1 MTQPLPRRDSSQRQG
16 GTIRDTM
23 SDKRHYHFI
32 GVCGTAMGSVAAA
45 MQARG
50 LTVTGS
56 DQHVY
61 PPMSAFL
68 EECGVG
74 IMEGYR
80 ASNIPES
87 VDVTIIG
94 NTISRG
100 NEEAEEVLNRRL
112 LYQSLP
118 EVLKEQFLR
127 GKRNFVVTGTHG
139 KTTTSAIL
147 AWVLRSAGRDP
158 SFMIG
163 GIPTNFGCGA
173 QFTDSDFVVLEG
185 DEYDTAFFDKRSK
198 FLHYLPE
205 FVTINN
211 IEFDHADIYDSLDD
225 IKLTFRRLLNIVPNQ
240 GLAVVNG
247 DDANVLEVVRDAP
260 CPVRTIGFG
269 EQCEVRIEEVL
280 YEPEGSSFTLVGER
294 YHLPM
299 VGEFNVRNAAMAV
312 AGGLFAGL
320 PPEEIRTAFTSFEG
334 IARRQQLCGE
344 VRGVKVVDD
353 FAHHPTA
360 IGLAVGALRQ
370 RYPGS
375 RLWVIFEPRSNTTR
389 RNIFQSELADALATA
404 DRSVVPAIAD
414 LEKFPEGERL
424 DPEKLI
430 RDVNERG
437 GNACYLETVD
447 EIANHV
453 AAQAEEGDVVA
464 VLSNG
469 GFGGL
474 HGKLLEKL
482 GE

>member
-1 MTQPLPRRDSSQRQG
+1 
-16 GTIRDTM
+16 M

-45 MQARG
+45 MKVRG
-50 LTVTGS
+50 LTVSGS
-56 DQHVY
+56 DQHIY
-61 PPMSAFL
+61 PPMSTFL
-68 EECGVG
+68 EQSGVE

-87 VDVTIIG
+87 AEVIIIG
-94 NTISRG
+94 NSISRG
-100 NEEAEEVLNRRL
+100 NEEAEEVLNRKL

-127 GKRNFVVTGTHG
+127 GKRNFVISGTHG

-147 AWVLRSAGRDP
+147 AWVLKSAGRDP

-163 GIPTNFGCGA
+163 GIPANLGRGA
-173 QFTDSDFVVLEG
+173 QFTDSEFTVLEG

-205 FVTINN
+205 FVAINN
-211 IEFDHADIYDSLDD
+211 IEFDHADIYDSLDE
-225 IKLTFRRLLNIVPNQ
+225 IKLTFKRLLNVVPNG

-247 DDANVLEVVRDAP
+247 DDPNVLEVIQGAP
-260 CPVRTIGFG
+260 CPVRTMGFG
-269 EQCEVRIEEVL
+269 EQCEVKIEDVV
-280 YEPEGSSFTLVGER
+280 YEPEGSAFTLAGQR
-294 YHLPM
+294 YQIPM
-299 VGEFNVRNAAMAV
+299 VGEFNVRNAAVAV

-320 PPEEIRTAFTSFEG
+320 DPSDIRIAFATFKG
-334 IARRQQLCGE
+334 IARRQQLRGE

-360 IGLAVGALRQ
+360 IGLAVKALRQ
-370 RYPGS
+370 RYPNS

-389 RNIFQSELADALATA
+389 RNIFQNELAEALATA
-404 DRSVVPAIAD
+404 DRAVVPAIED
-414 LEKFPEGERL
+414 LSKIAEDERL
-424 DPEKLI
+424 DPDQLI
-430 RDVNERG
+430 RDINARG
-437 GNACYLETVD
+437 GKAKYIATVD
-447 EIANHV
+447 EIAQYV
-453 AAQAEEGDVVA
+453 AAEAESGDVVA

-474 HGKLLEKL
+474 HGKLLERL
-482 GE
+482 VLRPD